1 MTTTQKNDPKLP
13 KWAQQSK
20 PASSQPQRAAVQT
33 TQTPRASV
41 VSGNARAGKNFTAWA
56 LLLGVV
62 VLLLGVVLIGLAWS
76 SEDVSPRVVVAA
88 TVQQHPISSLRGTPT
103 VQPIPAI
110 GTTYKGQGTTN
121 TPPFA
126 LMQDGD
132 VAIRFEPASINGAYV
147 VRLRDARGSETDVM
161 NGRDMAT
168 SEVRQR
174 IAAGTYTLS
183 VQAAG
188 AWSIIVTRR

>member
-1 MTTTQKNDPKLP
+1 MTTTTQKNDPKLP
-13 KWAQQSK
+13 KWAQPDS
-20 PASSQPQRAAVQT
+20 PQRAAVQAIK
-33 TQTPRASV
+33 TPRASV
-41 VSGNARAGKNFTAWA
+41 VSGNARAEKNGAAWV
-56 LLLGVV
+56 LLLVVV
-62 VLLLGVVLIGLAWS
+62 VLLGVGLIGLAFI
-76 SEDVSPRVVVAA
+76 EGTSPHVVVVA
-88 TVQQHPISSLRGTPT
+88 TVQQNPISSLRGTPT

-121 TPPFA
+121 TPPFS

-132 VAIRFEPASINGAYV
+132 VAIRFEPVSINGAYI

-161 NGRDMAT
+161 NGRDMAA

-174 IAAGTYTLS
+174 IKSGIYTLS

-188 AWSIIVTRR
+188 AWSVIVTRR

>member
-1 MTTTQKNDPKLP
+1 MTTNQSSNDPKLP
-13 KWAQQSK
+13 KWAQQPK
-20 PASSQPQRAAVQT
+20 PTSSQPQRAAVQMT
-33 TQTPRASV
+33 RTSPRASV
-41 VSGNARAGKNFTAWA
+41 VSGNARAGKKVATWV
-56 LLLGVV
+56 LLVVV
-62 VLLLGVVLIGLAWS
+62 VLLGVGLIGLAFG
-76 SEDVSPRVVVAA
+76 EGTSPHAVVAA
-88 TVQQHPISSLRGTPT
+88 TVQQNPISSLRGTPT

-110 GTTYKGQGTTN
+110 GTIYKGQGTTN

-132 VAIRFEPASINGAYV
+132 VAIRFEPVSINGAYV
-147 VRLRDARGSETDVM
+147 VRLRDARGSETDVT

-174 IAAGTYTLS
+174 ITAGTYTLS

>member
-1 MTTTQKNDPKLP
+1 MTTPQKNDPTLP
-13 KWAQQSK
+13 KWAQQK
-20 PASSQPQRAAVQT
+20 NQPASPQPQRAAVQT
-33 TQTPRASV
+33 TRTSGTSV
-41 VSGNARAGKNFTAWA
+41 VSGDARAKKNVAAWV
-56 LLLGVV
+56 LLGVV
-62 VLLLGVVLIGLAWS
+62 VLLGVGLIGLAS
-76 SEDVSPRVVVAA
+76 INGDTSHVVVAA
-88 TVQQHPISSLRGTPT
+88 TVQQNPISSVRGTPT

-121 TPPFA
+121 TPPFS

-132 VAIRFEPASINGAYV
+132 VAIRFEPVSINGAYI

-161 NGRDMAT
+161 NGRDMAA

-174 IAAGTYTLS
+174 IKSGIYTLS

-188 AWSIIVTRR
+188 AWSVIVTRR